1 MKALRHPALFAAAL
15 ALCLMACQRPPQPA
29 ATTSPPRTAVP
40 SGIATTPTPPSI
52 TYQVEF
58 ASRWTRANFPH
69 RYPDTSLIHRPHFS
83 GWIGTAHNGNYRLYA
98 EGALPTLGLEALAE
112 EGEHEP
118 FIAEINAAI
127 AVGDAV
133 GIARSEAL
141 RDFSETRRFEIT
153 LDATHP
159 NAALVSMIAPSPDW
173 FAAVDVNLMENGVFV
188 ARKQVDVYLWDAGSD
203 SGAEFFSDDLDSD
216 PKQPVAPA
224 RAPYFTRQGQPMP
237 VGTLSF
243 TRK

>member
-1 MKALRHPALFAAAL
+1 MNASHRQPLFAAAL
-15 ALCLMACQRPPQPA
+15 ALCLMACQRAPQPA
-29 ATTSPPRTAVP
+29 ATTAPPQTAVR
-40 SGIATTPTPPSI
+40 SGIATTPAPSAI

-133 GIARSEAL
+133 GIASSEAL

-153 LDATHP
+153 LDAAHP

-173 FAAVDVNLMENGVFV
+173 FAAADVNLMENGAFV

-203 SGAEFFSDDLDSD
+203 SGTDYFADDLDTD
-216 PKQPVAPA
+216 PKQPAAPA
-224 RAPYFTRQGQPMP
+224 LTPYFTRQGRPQPI
-237 VGTLSF
+237 GSLKF